1 MKKTAFILVFSLLTT
16 ACMQMPA
23 NNTTAN
29 GQARPTFKDTTIG
42 MATVTGLIVA
52 MEVKRQKTQD
62 SLRKQT
68 TPNGISK
75 YQARLTAMDS
85 VKNNLVSY
93 SSGQLSLGDKISLV
107 NATSDLVRTKLPEY
121 GDIIS
126 TLSTLSQV
134 LITAQQQAVQAAQ
147 QASGK

>member
-23 NNTTAN
+23 NNTAAN
-29 GQARPTFKDTTIG
+29 GQARPAFKDTTIG